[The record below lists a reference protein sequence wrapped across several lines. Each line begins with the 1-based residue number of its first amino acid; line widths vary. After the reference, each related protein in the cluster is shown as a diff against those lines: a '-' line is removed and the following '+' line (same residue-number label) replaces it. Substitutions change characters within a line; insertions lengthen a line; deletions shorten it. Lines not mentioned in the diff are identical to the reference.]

1 LLARIKVSRPPS
13 QNSANEPLA
22 NYQPCTADSKAFFVL
37 PQIYYSEQYTFFGH
51 SPGGTWHGGDVA
63 VVLWFVEKPW
73 ALLVIVVVVAVGAY
87 IMRKRQRTMAWSKRE
102 DPSNAV

>member
-1 LLARIKVSRPPS
+1 MWRDDTNDFV
-13 QNSANEPLA
+13 ANH
-22 NYQPCTADSKAFFVL
+22 QPYAADPKAFFVL

-63 VVLWFVEKPW
+63 VVLWFVGKPW
-73 ALLVIVVVVAVGAY
+73 VLLVILLVIAIGAY
-87 IMRKRQRTMAWSKRE
+87 TMKKRQRRMAWSKRE